1 MEEQLDKAVTCIS
14 VSSNGWM
21 GRFGEIVRH
30 VFPLRNG
37 GRRMVVM
44 LLVGK
49 LRREMVRL
57 GVEDGGEMIKVL
69 EEMQEKYGA
78 VEIEELGE
86 DGEEEEN
93 MSIEDFL
100 KKMMKIDLD
109 FLPHVLP
116 TLYEE
121 EVGEDTRE
129 EKEGKVRIESEET
142 KKKCDGAWVEG
153 EGDMRQ
159 RRVRRREQEAH
170 DFLEKLKVADDIL
183 SFLSTVIFLSIRIL
197 F

>member
-1 MEEQLDKAVTCIS
+1 
-14 VSSNGWM
+14 
-21 GRFGEIVRH
+21 
-30 VFPLRNG
+30 
-37 GRRMVVM
+37 
-44 LLVGK
+44 
-49 LRREMVRL
+49 MVRL
-57 GVEDGGEMIKVL
+57 GIEDGGEMSKVL

-153 EGDMRQ
+153 EGDMRE
-159 RRVRRREQEAH
+159 RRVRTREQKAR

-183 SFLSTVIFLSIRIL
+183 SFLSSVIFLSIRIL